1 MNMDADVDEDI
12 EMDPDMNTD
21 KNMDMG
27 MDTPHNRT
35 VWINNKFFASYTN
48 SGQVCIE
55 LSEYRN
61 IDTRPAN

>member
-1 MNMDADVDEDI
+1 MKTNHDIKMNMDADVDEDI

-35 VWINNKFFASYTN
+35 VWIINKCFAS
-48 SGQVCIE
+48 
-55 LSEYRN
+55 
-61 IDTRPAN
+61 